1 MKFGVYVK
9 NIKNMQLNS
18 WIFKICSNGNFFS
31 GSRLQ
36 LSLYLKLQLSFCQT
50 LSIFELVDFFLLILY
65 LIPLLISHFD
75 LSNY

>member
-50 LSIFELVDFFLLILY
+50 LSIFSLVDFFYIDFVLDPTTNIT
-65 LIPLLISHFD
+65 F
-75 LSNY
+75 